1 MDTYEKLDQLVKSGQ
16 ITRRD
21 FIVRATALGASVALS
36 PLLSSQTAYATP
48 QKGGR
53 FRIGMAG
60 GSTSDGL
67 DPALMTDH
75 MLITLSWQ
83 IRNCL
88 VEIDHNA
95 KPIPEL
101 AESWESNDNATR
113 WIFNLRKG
121 VEFHNGKTLTA
132 EDVVFSLNRH
142 RSQDSKSVAKA
153 YFNSVTDLKT
163 EGKYRIIVDL
173 EKGNA
178 DFPYFMSDSHA
189 AIIPAGTTNFDD
201 GIGTGGYILE
211 NFNAGVR
218 SLVKR
223 NPNYWKEGRAHFD
236 EIEILSV
243 ADNTAR
249 TNALQTKTVD
259 AMNRCDLKTAD
270 LFKRQPGIN
279 VIRTTG
285 SKHYT
290 FPMRTDLAPFDNNDV
305 RLALK
310 YAINREEL
318 LKIVLRGYGSIGND
332 TPIGP
337 TYQYFAK
344 DIPQRSYDP
353 DKAKFHF
360 KKAGLSN
367 HTFTIHAS
375 EAAFSGGVEAALLYS
390 EHARL
395 AGINIKIVRAP
406 KDGYWKSIWMKKP
419 WSMSYYS
426 GKPTENWMFT
436 QAYSIESKWNETFWQ
451 NKRFNNLLVEARSET
466 KDEKRREMYRDM
478 QYILWSEGGTII
490 PMFADFVDAV
500 NDKVG
505 YGNLAGNFALDGFR
519 CSERWWFKR

>member
-1 MDTYEKLDQLVKSGQ
+1 MET
-16 ITRRD
+16 
-21 FIVRATALGASVALS
+21 
-36 PLLSSQTAYATP
+36 
-48 QKGGR
+48 
-53 FRIGMAG
+53 
-60 GSTSDGL
+60 
-67 DPALMTDH
+67 
-75 MLITLSWQ
+75 
-83 IRNCL
+83 
-88 VEIDHNA
+88 
-95 KPIPEL
+95 
-101 AESWESNDNATR
+101 
-113 WIFNLRKG
+113 
-121 VEFHNGKTLTA
+121 

-142 RSQDSKSVAKA
+142 RNQDSKSVAKA
-153 YFNSVTDLKT
+153 YFSSVTDLKT

-249 TNALQTKTVD
+249 TNALQTKTID

-290 FPMRTDLAPFDNNDV
+290 FPMRTDLAPFNNNDV

-375 EAAFSGGVEAALLYS
+375 EAAFSGGEEAALLYS
-390 EHARL
+390 EHARQ
-395 AGINIKIVRAP
+395 AGINIKIIRSP

-419 WSMSYYS
+419 WS
-426 GKPTENWMFT
+426 
-436 QAYSIESKWNETFWQ
+436 IEIFLKCIF
-451 NKRFNNLLVEARSET
+451 L
-466 KDEKRREMYRDM
+466 
-478 QYILWSEGGTII
+478 I
-490 PMFADFVDAV
+490 PRMC
-500 NDKVG
+500 
-505 YGNLAGNFALDGFR
+505 L
-519 CSERWWFKR
+519 